1 MTNLHKFE
9 RFARS
14 VRETE
19 AFFNKSARDLLK
31 ALVSAT
37 HDRGFGTCEYI
48 FWISPEGQL
57 EEAPG
62 GHQEKTTFMMSPEE
76 YKLSKHYGYLRGR
89 VGRTVDNKQF
99 IMVYNLKEEFI
110 VSKKKI
116 EQLQKGI
123 TSMPIPID
131 DDAIVVAGGEVL
143 GTVLD
148 VSAL

>member
-1 MTNLHKFE
+1 MTNMRKFE
-9 RFARS
+9 QFAQT
-14 VRETE
+14 VIETE
-19 AFFNKSARDLLK
+19 TFFNRPARELLK

-37 HDRGFGTCEYI
+37 HDSGFGTCEYI
-48 FWISPEGQL
+48 FWISPEGVL

-62 GHQEKTTFMMSPEE
+62 GHQEKTLFMMTPEE
-76 YKLSKHYGYLRGR
+76 YRLSKHYDYIRGR

-99 IMVYNLKEEFI
+99 IMVYSSKEEF
-110 VSKKKI
+110 VDSEKKI

-123 TSMPIPID
+123 TAMPIPID

-148 VSAL
+148 VSTL

>member
-14 VRETE
+14 VRETDT
-19 AFFNKSARDLLK
+19 FFDKSARDLLK

-37 HDRGFGTCEYI
+37 HDSGFGTCEYI
-48 FWISPEGQL
+48 FWISPEGIL

-62 GHQEKTTFMMSPEE
+62 GHQEKTTFTMSPEE
-76 YKLSKHYGYLRGR
+76 YKLSKHYNYLRGR

-99 IMVYNLKEEFI
+99 IMVYNSKEEFI
-110 VSKKKI
+110 VSGKKI
-116 EQLQKGI
+116 EQLQRGI
-123 TSMPIPID
+123 TSMPIRID

-148 VSAL
+148 VCTL